1 MGKTKGKMLGDLGR
15 LIEGEVLTDDLS
27 RTIYSCGAS
36 LYRVKPLG
44 IVQPRHK
51 LDVIKAVQYAAER
64 GIPITP
70 RGGGTSR
77 AGNEIGEG
85 IILDF
90 SKYMNDVLE
99 SNPEEK
105 WVRVQPGIILGTLN
119 KF

>member
-1 MGKTKGKMLGDLGR
+1 MNGQDKGENVGR
-15 LIEGEVLTDDLS
+15 PREADRGTRSVTDDLS

-51 LDVIKAVQYAAER
+51 LDVIKTVQYAAER

-85 IILDF
+85 ILLDF
-90 SKYMNDVLE
+90 SKYMNN
-99 SNPEEK
+99 SP
-105 WVRVQPGIILGTLN
+105 
-119 KF
+119 